1 MAADL
6 YTPYKLTQ
14 KILHDVYPAIAVDRP
29 DLAVT
34 GQNILI
40 SGGGSG
46 LGLVRTD
53 SSLRSQWGFS
63 HIS

>member
-1 MAADL
+1 MSVPDL

-14 KILHDVYPAIAVDRP
+14 NIAHDVYPAIAPNRP

-46 LGLVRTD
+46 LGLVQTHLCH
-53 SSLRSQWGFS
+53 SWFNKQS
-63 HIS
+63 